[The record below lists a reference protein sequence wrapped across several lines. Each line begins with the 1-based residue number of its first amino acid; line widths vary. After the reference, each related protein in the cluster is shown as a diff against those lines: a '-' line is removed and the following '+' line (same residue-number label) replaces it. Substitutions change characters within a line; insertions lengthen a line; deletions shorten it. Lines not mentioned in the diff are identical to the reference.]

1 MPNTIKTL
9 SLFSGC
15 GGMDLGFEGGFDVL
29 KASINQ
35 SLHPDWIEED
45 YHNGFARLA
54 RTGFSTVFAN
64 DINQKAKDAWV
75 NHFSKRGHCSDEY
88 HVGSIVDLVKS
99 ARQGNFSF
107 PSADIVTGGFPC
119 TTFSLSGKR
128 QGFSSDKNHLGEK
141 VASGSPTEENR
152 GMLYYW
158 MREVISLVNPVVFV
172 AENVGA
178 ICSLP
183 NVVDTIERDFRSV
196 GAGYNVHVRTLA
208 CVDYGVP
215 QTRVR
220 TIFIGI
226 RKDIDISGL
235 HAFHPVE
242 THSQDSNIFDEED
255 SFLLKH
261 ITSGQALHGL
271 MEPGQSS
278 DCSQNAI
285 SRARY
290 YGKGLQGQTEID
302 INKPGPTIRA
312 EHHGNIEFR
321 RLSAEHGG
329 KHYNELKTSL
339 KERRLTVRECAR
351 LQTFPDDFEFV
362 GNSNGYKIGTP
373 DAYKMIGNA
382 VPPLLAYHI
391 AMNLRRIIFCN
402 KIEQHECK

>member
-1 MPNTIKTL
+1 MKVL

-29 KASINQ
+29 KASVNQ
-35 SLHPDWIEED
+35 ALHPDWIDED
-45 YHNGFARLA
+45 HRNGLVRLA
-54 RTGFSTVFAN
+54 KTGFNTVFAN
-64 DINQKAKDAWV
+64 DVNQKAKDAWV
-75 NHFSKRGHCSDEY
+75 RYFTKRGHCADEY
-88 HVGSIVDLVKS
+88 YVASIVDLVKS
-99 ARQGNFSF
+99 ARKSDFSF

-141 VASGSPTEENR
+141 MSSNSPTEENR

-158 MREVISLVNPVVFV
+158 MREVISIVNPIAFV

-183 NVVDTIERDFRSV
+183 NVINTIERDFRSV
-196 GAGYNVHVRTLA
+196 GAGYNVAVKILA
-208 CVDYGVP
+208 CVNYGIP

-226 RKDIDISGL
+226 RKDINLPSSYSL
-235 HAFHPVE
+235 HPLE
-242 THSQDSNIFDEED
+242 THSKDISIFDTGDEVT
-255 SFLLKH
+255 LKH
-261 ITSGQALHGL
+261 VTSGQALYGL
-271 MEPGQSS
+271 TEPSQSS
-278 DCSQNAI
+278 DPSQNSL

-290 YGKGLQGQTEID
+290 YGKGLQGQIEID

-321 RLSAEHGG
+321 RLSVEHGG
-329 KHYNELKTSL
+329 KHFDELNSGL
-339 KERRLTVRECAR
+339 VERRLTVRECAR

-362 GNSNGYKIGTP
+362 CKSNNYKLNMP
-373 DAYKMIGNA
+373 EAYKMIGNA

-391 AMNLRRIIFCN
+391 AMNLRSIVFCN
-402 KIEQHECK
+402 KS